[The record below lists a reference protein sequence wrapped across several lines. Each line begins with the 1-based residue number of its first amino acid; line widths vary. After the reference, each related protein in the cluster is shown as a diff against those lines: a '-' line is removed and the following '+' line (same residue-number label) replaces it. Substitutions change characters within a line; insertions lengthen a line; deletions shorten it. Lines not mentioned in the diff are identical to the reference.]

1 MASGKTVA
9 SRMHAFEKLRE
20 RQDGYSPWPS
30 FAIANLAPLICSCRM
45 LSMQPLRQQAAE
57 QGDADKVGK
66 KRKKS
71 KAAAEEEQVFGEE
84 RTAADRAAALR
95 ETGTPVPDMASLEA
109 AQACMPCFSS

>member
-1 MASGKTVA
+1 
-9 SRMHAFEKLRE
+9 
-20 RQDGYSPWPS
+20 
-30 FAIANLAPLICSCRM
+30 M

-84 RTAADRAAALR
+84 RTAADRASALR